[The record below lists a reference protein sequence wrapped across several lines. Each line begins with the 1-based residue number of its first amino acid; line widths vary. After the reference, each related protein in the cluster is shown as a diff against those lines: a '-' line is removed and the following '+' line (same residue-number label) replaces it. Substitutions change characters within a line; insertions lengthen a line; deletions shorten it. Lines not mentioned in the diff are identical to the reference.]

1 MSDERVHMGLVQSE
15 LLDLVFLYSYP
26 VTLFLKL
33 SVKDLESYNQ
43 VTKQDWHV
51 FALSIIGMGLLL
63 FLKALICSIQQFN
76 NCPMPSAH

>member
-43 VTKQDWHV
+43 VTKQD
-51 FALSIIGMGLLL
+51 
-63 FLKALICSIQQFN
+63 
-76 NCPMPSAH
+76 